1 MKAAWYERNGNAR
14 DVLQVGEL
22 GMPKLGLGK
31 VLVRVSVSSVNPSDT
46 KRRARV
52 PLLSG
57 VTQQI
62 PHQDGAGVIEEVGDD
77 VPSSRVG
84 QRVWIYEALVSG
96 KAGCAAEYVVV
107 SSENAVDLPDNITL
121 EMGACLGI
129 PALTA
134 HRCVFADGPVTD
146 KTLLVTGGAGAV
158 GVHAIQFAKAA
169 GARVFTTV
177 SRMEQAIVAK
187 AAGADL
193 VINRHEEDVVAR
205 IQEVVNTPGSPAIDR
220 IIDVA
225 FGETLASAVKLLK
238 PSSVIATYASDA
250 QSEPTIPFWPL
261 LFLDATVRFVNVF
274 HMSQEAR
281 QSAIQTT
288 NKGLQEG
295 WLKTTIASRFPLE
308 QIAAAHEA
316 SESGKIIGKIV
327 VLIGEFTD
335 TAGMSNA

>member
-1 MKAAWYERNGNAR
+1 
-14 DVLQVGEL
+14 
-22 GMPKLGLGK
+22 
-31 VLVRVSVSSVNPSDT
+31 
-46 KRRARV
+46 
-52 PLLSG
+52 
-57 VTQQI
+57 
-62 PHQDGAGVIEEVGDD
+62 
-77 VPSSRVG
+77 
-84 QRVWIYEALVSG
+84 
-96 KAGCAAEYVVV
+96 
-107 SSENAVDLPDNITL
+107 
-121 EMGACLGI
+121 
-129 PALTA
+129 
-134 HRCVFADGPVTD
+134 
-146 KTLLVTGGAGAV
+146 
-158 GVHAIQFAKAA
+158 
-169 GARVFTTV
+169 
-177 SRMEQAIVAK
+177 MEQAIVAK

-274 HMSQEAR
+274 HTSQEDR

>member
-1 MKAAWYERNGNAR
+1 
-14 DVLQVGEL
+14 
-22 GMPKLGLGK
+22 
-31 VLVRVSVSSVNPSDT
+31 
-46 KRRARV
+46 
-52 PLLSG
+52 
-57 VTQQI
+57 
-62 PHQDGAGVIEEVGDD
+62 VIEEIGDG

-177 SRMEQAIVAK
+177 SRMEQAVVAK

-205 IQEVVNTPGSPAIDR
+205 IQAVANAPGTPAIDR

-225 FGETLASAVKLLK
+225 FGETLPSAVKLLK

-250 QSEPTIPFWPL
+250 QPEPAIPFWPL

-274 HMSQEAR
+274 QMSPEAR
-281 QSAIQTT
+281 QSAIQATD
-288 NKGLQEG
+288 KGLQEG

-316 SESGKIIGKIV
+316 SESGKTIGKIV
-327 VLIGEFTD
+327 VLND
-335 TAGMSNA
+335 